1 MCGTAKNGRCK
12 MTVWVYKR
20 GESIADKYVNVMK
33 RDVLKS
39 GEIIKIVMADGGAM
53 YPIDIIDLIKWDN

>member
-1 MCGTAKNGRCK
+1 

-20 GESIADKYVNVMK
+20 GESIADKYVNVMSI
-33 RDVLKS
+33 DVLKN

>member
-1 MCGTAKNGRCK
+1 

-20 GESIADKYVNVMK
+20 GESIAYKYVNVMSI
-33 RDVLKS
+33 DVLEN

-53 YPIDIIDLIKWDN
+53 YPTDIVDLIKWDN

>member
-1 MCGTAKNGRCK
+1 

-20 GESIADKYVNVMK
+20 GESISDKYVNVMSI
-33 RDVLKS
+33 DAMNN
-39 GEIIKIVMADGGAM
+39 GEIIKIVMVDGGAM